1 MNDTQGKHAMNT
13 MQNQNT
19 LPGTEIGIDEI
30 VSSLVKRGGKVKL
43 TIGCSGGKVR
53 ANELSK
59 ETARA
64 HMKVTREWMDEPEL
78 FELVSE
84 AMFFDEADS
93 NGRIDVQAREEPD
106 GYGGS
111 GYIEIMRDGR
121 RFRLE
126 LAETIL

>member
-1 MNDTQGKHAMNT
+1 
-13 MQNQNT
+13 
-19 LPGTEIGIDEI
+19 
-30 VSSLVKRGGKVKL
+30 
-43 TIGCSGGKVR
+43 
-53 ANELSK
+53 
-59 ETARA
+59 
-64 HMKVTREWMDEPEL
+64 MKVNREWMDAPEL

-84 AMFFDEADS
+84 AMFNGEADS

-126 LAETIL
+126 LAEIIL

>member
-1 MNDTQGKHAMNT
+1 

-111 GYIEIMRDGR
+111 GYIEIMHDGR

-126 LAETIL
+126 LAEIVQ

>member
-1 MNDTQGKHAMNT
+1 MNT

-30 VSSLVKRGGKVKL
+30 VSSLVKVKL

-126 LAETIL
+126 LAEIIL

>member
-1 MNDTQGKHAMNT
+1 MNT

-30 VSSLVKRGGKVKL
+30 VSSLVKACNCSRQVKL

-126 LAETIL
+126 LAEIIL